1 MSYLNKSFIE
11 FFKGL
16 SENNTTAWFAEH
28 RKDYEK
34 SVKEPFKELVE
45 EMIKRIQKHQPEIN
59 ITAGDA
65 IFRINKD
72 IRFSKDK
79 TPYNTHVS
87 ANISSQGRKSKEE
100 PGFYFQLSPEGIMI
114 YGGAYMVEKD
124 SLQCLRSHIAAN
136 IKEFAKLYNDKTFK
150 EKFGAIQGEQNKKL
164 PDEFKAILDK
174 EPLIAN
180 KQFYF
185 GANLKVTQITKDDLP
200 NVLMEYYTAG
210 KKMNDFLSVG
220 LKG

>member
-1 MSYLNKSFIE
+1 MSYLSKAFID
-11 FFKGL
+11 FFKEL

-28 RKDYEK
+28 KKDYETH
-34 SVKEPFKELVE
+34 VKKPFALLVE
-45 EMIKRIQKHQPEIN
+45 DIIKRIQKHQPEVQIK
-59 ITAGDA
+59 ASDA

-100 PGFYFQLSPEGIMI
+100 PGFYFQLSPAGIMI
-114 YGGAYMVEKD
+114 YGGAYMVETEN
-124 SLQCLRSHIAAN
+124 LQNLRSHIAAN
-136 IKEFAKLYNDKTFK
+136 LKKFATLYNDTVFK
-150 EKFGAIQGEQNKKL
+150 EKFGEIQGEKNKKL
-164 PDEFKAILDK
+164 PDEFKAIVDK

-185 GANLKVTQITKDDLP
+185 GAELKPKFITQDDLP
-200 NVLMEYYTAG
+200 DILMEYYKAG
-210 KKMNDFLSVG
+210 KKMNDFLKEG